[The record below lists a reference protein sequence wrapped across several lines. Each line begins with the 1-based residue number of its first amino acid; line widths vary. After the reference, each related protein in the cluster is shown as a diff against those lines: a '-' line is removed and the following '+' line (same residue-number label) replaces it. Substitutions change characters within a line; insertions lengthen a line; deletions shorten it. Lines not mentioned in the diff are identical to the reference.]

1 MPKRLTAE
9 QLATASIAVALL
21 VLAAKVLAWWLTGSI
36 ALFSDAMESLVNI
49 GGAIIAWFAV
59 RYANR
64 PADAGHPFG
73 HHKAEYFSA
82 VVEGIMIIVAA
93 LLILQEAVSA
103 LVAPTPLVW
112 NTAGLWVNAAAMV
125 INLLWA
131 RVLITR
137 GAALK
142 SPALAAGGRHLM
154 SDVWT
159 SAGVLIGLILAMGTG
174 WSLLDPI
181 LALVVAV
188 NILRE
193 GYLVVASSVGGLMD
207 QAAPQNERDEI
218 AAIIHR
224 TAQGA
229 LQVHGLKTRR
239 AGRAVFVEFH
249 MVVAGDMTVRTSHA
263 ICDRIEEA
271 IRASLSTAQV
281 TIHVEP
287 EHKLEDSGIQLG
299 Q

>member
-1 MPKRLTAE
+1 MLQRLTAE
-9 QLATASIAVALL
+9 TIASASIAIALL
-21 VLAAKVLAWWLTGSI
+21 VLALKALAWWMTGSI

-49 GGAIIAWFAV
+49 GGAIMAWFAV

-82 VVEGIMIIVAA
+82 VLEGIMIIVAA
-93 LLILQEAVSA
+93 LLILHEAIEALRAPAA
-103 LVAPTPLVW
+103 LVWSPV
-112 NTAGLWVNAAAMV
+112 GLLVNAGAMV
-125 INLLWA
+125 VNLLWA
-131 RVLITR
+131 QVLIVR
-137 GAALK
+137 GGALA
-142 SPALAAGGRHLM
+142 SPALSAGGRHLM

-159 SAGVLIGLILAMGTG
+159 SAGVLCGLGLALATG
-174 WSLLDPI
+174 WPWLDPL
-181 LALVVAV
+181 LALLVAV

-193 GYLVVASSVGGLMD
+193 GYRVVASSVGGLMD
-207 QAAPQNERDEI
+207 QAAPPHERAEI
-218 AAIIHR
+218 AEIIHK

-239 AGRAVFVEFH
+239 AGQAVFVEFH
-249 MVVAGDMTVRTSHA
+249 MVVAGDMTVRASHA

-271 IRASLSTAQV
+271 IRAALPTAEV

-287 EHKLEDSGIQLG
+287 EHKLEDSGIRPG

>member
-1 MPKRLTAE
+1 MVKRLSAE
-9 QLATASIAVALL
+9 HLATVSIAVAIL
-21 VLAAKVLAWWLTGSI
+21 VLAGKTLAWWLTGSI

-49 GGAIIAWFAV
+49 GGAIMAWFAV

-64 PADAGHPFG
+64 PPDAGHPFG

-93 LLILQEAVSA
+93 LLILNEAISA
-103 LVAPTPLVW
+103 LRAPAPLVW
-112 NTAGLWVNAAAMV
+112 NSAGIWVNAGAMV
-125 INLLWA
+125 VNLLWA
-131 RVLITR
+131 RVLIER
-137 GAALK
+137 GSVLG
-142 SPALAAGGRHLM
+142 SPALVAGGRHLM

-159 SAGVLIGLILAMGTG
+159 SAGVLVGLVLAMATG

-181 LALVVAV
+181 LALLVAV

-193 GYLVVASSVGGLMD
+193 GYLVVVSSVGGLMD

-218 AAIIHR
+218 AAIIHQ

-239 AGRAVFVEFH
+239 AGQAVFIEFH
-249 MVVAGDMTVRTSHA
+249 MVVAGEMTVRASHA

-271 IRASLSTAQV
+271 IRVSLPTAQV

-287 EHKLEDSGIQLG
+287 EHKLEDSGIKPG